1 MRAGRRHR
9 CDVREDWERRS
20 HEYASTSIL
29 RTVRVCDNRAVLVLN
44 SNCSELVQPF
54 AAKSLLIFTGSL
66 SWPALLP
73 ITDSSM
79 PRGGIC
85 SARSE
90 EGPVASIPVAA
101 ANQTAQLGVEPQ
113 SAVQAQSAT
122 TKPAQSNAVQDTVT
136 LSNGV
141 PQPTHAEEAGLFQ
154 VAAPAITTLSTAAF
168 GGASNGAAPKP
179 ADTAA
184 AAVNA
189 PAAIAATPKAPAA
202 QNAATAQPG
211 ANNANVA
218 GAGTPAATNAPQAA
232 KTPTTSAAQSA
243 PASSTQSQ
251 NQLLQ
256 FTEYLQQLGLT
267 PQAQSQMIDA
277 ARLLNDLDPPA
288 FQQAIVALRAEAAS
302 LAARPGSASP
312 APTPTANAAPS
323 QGGAAASTQAQP
335 AASNPTAGAARQ

>member
-1 MRAGRRHR
+1 
-9 CDVREDWERRS
+9 
-20 HEYASTSIL
+20 
-29 RTVRVCDNRAVLVLN
+29 
-44 SNCSELVQPF
+44 
-54 AAKSLLIFTGSL
+54 
-66 SWPALLP
+66 
-73 ITDSSM
+73 
-79 PRGGIC
+79 
-85 SARSE
+85 
-90 EGPVASIPVAA
+90 VASIPVVA
-101 ANQTAQLGVEPQ
+101 ANQTAQLDAEPQ
-113 SAVQAQSAT
+113 SALQAQGAT
-122 TKPAQSNAVQDTVT
+122 TKPAQSNPVQDTVT

-154 VAAPAITTLSTAAF
+154 VAAPAISTFSPAAI
-168 GGASNGAAPKP
+168 GGANLGAAPKA

-189 PAAIAATPKAPAA
+189 PAAIATPPKAPAA
-202 QNAATAQPG
+202 QNAATVHPA
-211 ANNANVA
+211 ANNVNAIVA

-232 KTPTTSAAQSA
+232 KTSTTSAAQSA

-256 FTEYLQQLGLT
+256 FTEYLQQLGLS

-302 LAARPGSASP
+302 LAAQPGSASP
-312 APTPTANAAPS
+312 APTPTANAAPN

-335 AASNPTAGAARQ
+335 VASNPTAGTARK